1 LVYAEGEVR
10 TYQQKPAEVRRRWFV
25 VDAQGKV
32 LGRLASQ
39 VAAILRGKHK
49 PTFTPHVDGGD
60 FVIVVNAEKVRL
72 TGRKLERKV
81 YYWHTGYPGGIK
93 SATAG
98 ELLQTKPE
106 ELFRLAVQRMLPK
119 TPLGRRMLRKLKVY
133 RGPDHPHAAQQPEKL
148 EVDA

>member
-1 LVYAEGEVR
+1 VR
-10 TYQQKPAEVRRRWFV
+10 TYQQKPSEVRRRWFV

-98 ELLQTKPE
+98 QLLQTKPE

-119 TPLGRRMLRKLKVY
+119 TALGRRMLRKLKVY
-133 RGPDHPHAAQQPEKL
+133 RGPNHPHAAQQPEKL

>member
-1 LVYAEGEVR
+1 MR
-10 TYQQKPAEVRRRWFV
+10 TYQQKPSEVQRRWFV

-60 FVIVVNAEKVRL
+60 FVVVVNVEKVRL

-106 ELFRLAVQRMLPK
+106 ELFRLAVARMLPK

-133 RGPDHPHAAQQPEKL
+133 RGPDHPHAAQQPHKL